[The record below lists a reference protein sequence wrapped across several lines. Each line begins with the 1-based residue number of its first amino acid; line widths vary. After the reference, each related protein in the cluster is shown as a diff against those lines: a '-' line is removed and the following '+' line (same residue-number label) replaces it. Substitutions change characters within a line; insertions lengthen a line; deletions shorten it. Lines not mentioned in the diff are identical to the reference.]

1 MQIEQRKLF
10 RKYNMRGLSNLMMLS
25 ANIITLT
32 CTVDLLEFSEVF
44 DPFDL

>member
-10 RKYNMRGLSNLMMLS
+10 RKCSMRGLSNAL
-25 ANIITLT
+25 NIITLA
-32 CTVDLLEFSEVF
+32 CIVDLLEFSEVF